1 MASLAMVLLLDGYM
15 IMLSAVVKWCC
26 CCSWRALTH
35 TANPGESRLY
45 TARDG
50 HRQRA
55 IDRQALAMLAVK
67 GACVVYCTFLQ
78 YAHTFI
84 PVFQLSLIPSAGI
97 GLICLNK
104 FIPVFQLTLKRGN
117 KVELFINVN

>member
-1 MASLAMVLLLDGYM
+1 
-15 IMLSAVVKWCC
+15 MLSTVVKWCC
-26 CCSWRALTH
+26 CCSWRALTD

-45 TARDG
+45 TAHTVRD
-50 HRQRA
+50 

-84 PVFQLSLIPSAGI
+84 PVLADSY
-97 GLICLNK
+97 
-104 FIPVFQLTLKRGN
+104 LKCGN
-117 KVELFINVN
+117 KVELLK